1 MDHRLLFERACEHA
15 SRFRSGVADR
25 APWPNATPQD
35 LRRALGGPTPE
46 VEEDGLVVLDDLAAG
61 VEPGLAANAGARFFG
76 WVIGSSHP
84 VGAAADM
91 MAAAW
96 AQNAGNHACS
106 PAAAAAE
113 AVVGPWLLDILR
125 LPAGS
130 SVGLVTGATMAG
142 FVCLAAAR
150 TAVLARVG
158 WDVEEDGLG
167 GGPAVRIFVG
177 ADAHATIHSA
187 LRYLGFGS
195 KARRIATDAQG
206 RIDPQALEAALA
218 ADAGPAIVIA
228 QAGQINTGAFD
239 PAREIAKVCR
249 RHGAWL
255 HVDGAFGLWAR
266 AAPEFAALTDGL
278 EEADSWSVDGHKWLQ
293 TPYDCGFAIVR
304 DPAAHRRAMSVSAS
318 YLPAAEA
325 DEYDPGQYVPEL
337 SRRARGFAT
346 WAMLRTLGRRGLAE
360 MVRRHCA
367 YARDLARQLACE
379 PGIAILNPVELNQVL
394 VAFGDG
400 SPEARDA
407 ATREVIA
414 AMQAANVCL
423 VGGAQWRGR
432 WVLRLSIISA
442 ALSQPDIDRL
452 AGAITAAWRAVQAG
466 HPSPS
471 LTEEA
476 P

>member
-1 MDHRLLFERACEHA
+1 
-15 SRFRSGVADR
+15 
-25 APWPNATPQD
+25 
-35 LRRALGGPTPE
+35 
-46 VEEDGLVVLDDLAAG
+46 
-61 VEPGLAANAGARFFG
+61 
-76 WVIGSSHP
+76 
-84 VGAAADM
+84 
-91 MAAAW
+91 
-96 AQNAGNHACS
+96 
-106 PAAAAAE
+106 
-113 AVVGPWLLDILR
+113 
-125 LPAGS
+125 
-130 SVGLVTGATMAG
+130 
-142 FVCLAAAR
+142 
-150 TAVLARVG
+150 
-158 WDVEEDGLG
+158 
-167 GGPAVRIFVG
+167 
-177 ADAHATIHSA
+177 
-187 LRYLGFGS
+187 
-195 KARRIATDAQG
+195 
-206 RIDPQALEAALA
+206 
-218 ADAGPAIVIA
+218 
-228 QAGQINTGAFD
+228 
-239 PAREIAKVCR
+239 
-249 RHGAWL
+249 
-255 HVDGAFGLWAR
+255 
-266 AAPEFAALTDGL
+266 
-278 EEADSWSVDGHKWLQ
+278 
-293 TPYDCGFAIVR
+293 
-304 DPAAHRRAMSVSAS
+304 MSVSAS